1 MLWPMGMW
9 WNLSLMCRGDCENCG
24 NLIPSGNKFCGE
36 CGCSV
41 ESGST
46 NIANTGGDIHGS
58 LYQAGRDIVVNSSM
72 SSDPVTA
79 NYEAVPKWRSPVTQG
94 ILGWTSF
101 LLAVCGFL
109 PLFWKIV
116 LRPLTWIFFQWPAE
130 FSAEQASQN
139 FLLASL
145 LAVVIILIFFLLLLW
160 FVARKQVRKPLWFGW
175 AINGKGR
182 RLTLEKI
189 YPNPCPKCGGKM
201 WYSKDQ
207 KWAAFLKCERNSEH
221 LFKMDPAEEI
231 VDESR

>member
-1 MLWPMGMW
+1 MAE
-9 WNLSLMCRGDCENCG
+9 SCYAGDSR
-24 NLIPSGNKFCGE
+24 LDVIF
-36 CGCSV
+36 
-41 ESGST
+41 T
-46 NIANTGGDIHGS
+46 YD
-58 LYQAGRDIVVNSSM
+58 M
-72 SSDPVTA
+72 
-79 NYEAVPKWRSPVTQG
+79 
-94 ILGWTSF
+94 
-101 LLAVCGFL
+101 
-109 PLFWKIV
+109 
-116 LRPLTWIFFQWPAE
+116 WIFFQWPAD
-130 FSAEQASQN
+130 FSAEQTSQN

-231 VDESR
+231 VDESRWYFVFAAGKLFGLFVWGLAEVIGCGNVFGGIFS

>member
-1 MLWPMGMW
+1 MGMW
-9 WNLSLMCRGDCENCG
+9 WNLSLMCRGECKNCG

-41 ESGST
+41 ESGSA
-46 NIANTGGDIHGS
+46 NIANAGGDIHGD
-58 LYQAGRDIVVNSSM
+58 LYQAGRDIVVNSST

-79 NYEAVPKWRSPVTQG
+79 KYEAVPKWRSPVTQG

-130 FSAEQASQN
+130 FSAEQTSQN
-139 FLLASL
+139 FLLVPL
-145 LAVVIILIFFLLLLW
+145 LAVVMVLIPFFLLLWL
-160 FVARKQVRKPLWFGW
+160 VARKQIRKPLWFGW

-221 LFKMDPAEEI
+221 LFKVDPAEEI